1 MLQLAERCYNASCSW
16 EGPRRT
22 DHAPMIWL
30 LGGKDAMY
38 KISDVLSTRGRH
50 AKATSNSITICYP
63 TLCGL
68 TRESNT
74 PHRHVPVS
82 FNSPNALYYDR
93 ASIFRW
99 LQLAQCYRLRKK
111 INILVCCNSPSAVNY
126 NRISIFWCAATRRML
141 WITIENPYYRVL
153 QLVECCKLQ

>member
-1 MLQLAERCYNASCSW
+1 
-16 EGPRRT
+16 
-22 DHAPMIWL
+22 MIWL

-50 AKATSNSITICYP
+50 AKATSNSVTVCYP

-126 NRISIFWCAATRRML
+126 NRKSIFWCAATRRVL
-141 WITIENPYYRVL
+141 QITIENQYYGVL
-153 QLVECCKLQ
+153 QLAECCKLQ